1 MLRHVMGQDQKRYK
15 LRTAFLSHP
24 VFSVGLDI
32 ANLHSQILFT
42 SHIAGKSFSLL
53 HSLNWPSAAPPPNG

>member
-32 ANLHSQILFT
+32 CQSTQSDIIT